1 MDGFIHCTI
10 VDCRSVNVYN
20 KQWRQFMRITKDPI
34 LRRQELIDAARELFI
49 DAGVSKTSV
58 AKIAAHVGV
67 AKGLFYYYFET
78 KEDVLMAVIEDLC
91 DKHIAQLNIRF
102 EEEAHDFYSRLLI
115 FIDAYYDIHPDSHG
129 DELFDGELIHNF
141 HHTYL
146 MKVEDILNDIV
157 IEGQAS
163 GELDLK
169 HPNEMIIMTLDGVF
183 ALKNMRDISRDM
195 VSVMIEQ
202 SLNFADGSLAVHS
215 EKYLVNFERG

>member
-1 MDGFIHCTI
+1 
-10 VDCRSVNVYN
+10 
-20 KQWRQFMRITKDPI
+20 
-34 LRRQELIDAARELFI
+34 
-49 DAGVSKTSV
+49 
-58 AKIAAHVGV
+58 
-67 AKGLFYYYFET
+67 
-78 KEDVLMAVIEDLC
+78 
-91 DKHIAQLNIRF
+91 
-102 EEEAHDFYSRLLI
+102 
-115 FIDAYYDIHPDSHG
+115 
-129 DELFDGELIHNF
+129 
-141 HHTYL
+141 